1 MSGDPVELRVA
12 EGIATITLR
21 RPEAHNALNLAT
33 KASLL
38 RALRQVADRADAR
51 CLVVTGSGRA
61 FSVGQDLKEHAL
73 ALRERSLEEAWA
85 TVHEHYVPIARSLH
99 ELGMPV
105 IAAVNGIAAG
115 AGAALALL
123 ADQRIVADS
132 AGFNLAF
139 AGIGLSCDTGCS
151 WTLPRLVGPA
161 KALELLYQPR
171 TISAAEAAELGLAT
185 EVVPEDRLAERV
197 QQVAARLAS
206 GPTLAYAALR
216 RAMGYALGHSLPEAL
231 EFEAGLM
238 RRTGNSEDHRRAV
251 EAFLAK
257 QQPTFSG
264 E

>member
-1 MSGDPVELRVA
+1 MSGDPVELRMA
-12 EGIATITLR
+12 EGIDTINLH

-151 WTLPRLVGPA
+151 WTLPRLVGPTRA
-161 KALELLYQPR
+161 IDLLFRPR
-171 TISAAEAAELGLAT
+171 TITADEALGLGIAT
-185 EVVPEDRLAERV
+185 EVVPDDEF
-197 QQVAARLAS
+197 AAR
-206 GPTLAYAALR
+206 
-216 RAMGYALGHSLPEAL
+216 
-231 EFEAGLM
+231 
-238 RRTGNSEDHRRAV
+238 
-251 EAFLAK
+251 
-257 QQPTFSG
+257 
-264 E
+264 